1 MNVFEILREQ
11 IPVHSV
17 IPLDGHGR
25 KVLCISP
32 GHSEAEPSMHV
43 YEDHVHCFGC
53 GFHADVTDVWRTMH
67 RFEKNIDA
75 ALDLAREFNIRVPEF
90 SEEAAQKAEG
100 RRAKEQNHHEAAKD
114 HHAALQE
121 HPCVVEWWEGRGFTA
136 DLRDRFLLGAADGG
150 EAATIPF
157 WHRGRIKGIIRRKLQ
172 GEPKYILPA
181 TEEFPEGHRPLFIPG
196 DTPGGEVL
204 VEGYVDAL
212 AAVASGKAAVAIGGT
227 GISEAQIAELAEF
240 KDLYVLPDKDEEGA
254 DAAKKWGRDLFPR
267 ARICPA
273 DYGEVED
280 DDVAA
285 YFARYGTEETIAHI
299 ARLMEASDDALDLET
314 AEAVKLGSPRQRF
327 AYATDNIVPLLE
339 RITPESARNVA
350 RDIVAKAL
358 QVNQSR
364 VGDAIKEHLGALDAK
379 ANKRM
384 AQQAQEERERLAEEY
399 AALVSEAQPEI
410 DALLRP
416 GVLGRLCDFAAEMHH
431 VVGDREALELAEL
444 SALGAQLEPLPNGR
458 PLGTSLLFTAEASR
472 GKNHI
477 IDAAV
482 RPLPE
487 EFYFAFEIASGQ
499 SLYYKALE
507 DPDFLRH
514 TFAYPNEIEGAEALW
529 EFLRPMLSKG
539 RAHKIVNPSCPLSC

>member
-1 MNVFEILREQ
+1 MRPCRN
-11 IPVHSV
+11 IPASSS
-17 IPLDGHGR
+17 GGR
-25 KVLCISP
+25 AGGSPPISATVSSWELP
-32 GHSEAEPSMHV
+32 TAARRRPSRS
-43 YEDHVHCFGC
+43 G
-53 GFHADVTDVWRTMH
+53 T
-67 RFEKNIDA
+67 A
-75 ALDLAREFNIRVPEF
+75 AASRASSAGNCRASRSISSRRPK
-90 SEEAAQKAEG
+90 SS
-100 RRAKEQNHHEAAKD
+100 RRATA
-114 HHAALQE
+114 
-121 HPCVVEWWEGRGFTA
+121 PCSSR
-136 DLRDRFLLGAADGG
+136 
-150 EAATIPF
+150 
-157 WHRGRIKGIIRRKLQ
+157 
-172 GEPKYILPA
+172 
-181 TEEFPEGHRPLFIPG
+181 G

-327 AYATDNIVPLLE
+327 AYATDNIVPLLA